1 MKGNTMSDY
10 GKDSRRRPEDASAI
24 ARRWPFRKPAD
35 KDVEGVLRWM
45 NKATGP
51 TPTIY
56 APMETILRLRKGVSR
71 MGKCKGKGGGK
82 KK

>member
-1 MKGNTMSDY
+1 MSKG
-10 GKDSRRRPEDASAI
+10 SRRRPEDAAAI
-24 ARRWPFRKPAD
+24 ARRWPFRRKQTD
-35 KDVEGVLRWM
+35 KDVEDLLRCM

-56 APMETILRLRKGVSR
+56 APKKTILRLRKEVDR